1 MFWALKSELFL
12 IAKLFLRREDSIE
25 NEMFDHGIR
34 EFTYT
39 PWALTIWMEFS
50 VAFFGQMELHFFLT
64 KRTER
69 IEPYH
74 LIRSFG
80 CKCFPTPS
88 SNHESKSKT
97 QVPAAKTEIFLTLSA
112 TIVLQEVC

>member
-39 PWALTIWMEFS
+39 P
-50 VAFFGQMELHFFLT
+50 
-64 KRTER
+64 
-69 IEPYH
+69 
-74 LIRSFG
+74 
-80 CKCFPTPS
+80 
-88 SNHESKSKT
+88 
-97 QVPAAKTEIFLTLSA
+97 
-112 TIVLQEVC
+112 